1 MVRQRESGNLAGLI
15 TVPNEQTS
23 GGDTPEISPEEA
35 ARKRAEILEKLQRP
49 PRAGDE
55 KESGDTEPTVSTMIL
70 PGD

>member
-1 MVRQRESGNLAGLI
+1 MAKDKAPRGKSL
-15 TVPNEQTS
+15 
-23 GGDTPEISPEEA
+23 EISPEEA

-55 KESGDTEPTVSTMIL
+55 QANPDSEPTVSTMIL